1 MKKLLVQLPLLTLIL
16 CLNSCI
22 KDEEAN
28 KECDILKAWVDGE
41 EFKQYFTDANQMV
54 REVST
59 GESEI
64 VFKVRSTVSLPKQLP
79 LSLEITDKA
88 TVEPASGT
96 PQDFTQGPVTYTVTS
111 EDGQWKRQY
120 RVVFQETKMPSYKFS
135 FEQVSTSEKT
145 QSESYYHEFYVN
157 DEQGERHNIW
167 ATGNPGFALTTSR
180 SQPEA
185 FPSYSIDNGYQG
197 KGVCMQ
203 TVSTGS
209 LGEWMQKPIAA
220 GNLFLGRFVV
230 ENVLIN
236 PLKATQFGIPVDRE
250 PVRITGYYKYS
261 PGKKFTNKNMKE
273 VPGKTDEASIY
284 AVFYRNKDEQGNSFY
299 LHGDDVLTS
308 PQIVKTARVS
318 SVPPTDQWTPFEM
331 FFEGQDVDKE
341 KLKNNEYNLTIVFSS
356 SKDGDLFEGAIG
368 STLYI
373 DEVELSFKE
382 TEGEDQ

>member
-120 RVVFQETKMPSYKFS
+120 RVVFQKALLPNKFS

-157 DEQGERHNIW
+157 DELGERHNIW
-167 ATGNPGFALTTSR
+167 ATGNPGFALTTSG
-180 SQPEA
+180 SQPEV

-230 ENVLIN
+230 ENVLIT
-236 PLKATQFGIPVDRE
+236 PLKATQFGIPVNRE

-308 PQIVKTARVS
+308 PQIVKTARVA

>member
-1 MKKLLVQLPLLTLIL
+1 
-16 CLNSCI
+16 
-22 KDEEAN
+22 
-28 KECDILKAWVDGE
+28 
-41 EFKQYFTDANQMV
+41 
-54 REVST
+54 
-59 GESEI
+59 
-64 VFKVRSTVSLPKQLP
+64 
-79 LSLEITDKA
+79 
-88 TVEPASGT
+88 
-96 PQDFTQGPVTYTVTS
+96 
-111 EDGQWKRQY
+111 
-120 RVVFQETKMPSYKFS
+120 VVFQKALLPNKFS

-145 QSESYYHEFYVN
+145 QRASYYHEFYVN
-157 DEQGERHNIW
+157 DELGERHNIW
-167 ATGNPGFALTTSR
+167 ATGNPGFALTTSG
-180 SQPEA
+180 SQPEV

-209 LGEWMQKPIAA
+209 LGELIHKPIAA

-230 ENVLIN
+230 ENVLIT

-308 PQIVKTARVS
+308 PQIVKTARVA

-382 TEGEDQ
+382 TEGGDQ